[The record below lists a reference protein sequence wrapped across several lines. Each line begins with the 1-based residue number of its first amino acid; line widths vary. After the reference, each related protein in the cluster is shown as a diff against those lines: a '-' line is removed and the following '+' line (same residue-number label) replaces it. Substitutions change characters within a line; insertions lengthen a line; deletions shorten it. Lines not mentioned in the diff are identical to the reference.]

1 MITQATIADAAE
13 LSALINSA
21 YRGET
26 SKKGWTTEADLLE
39 GTRTSEEELINI
51 IASSNHYLLKFI
63 RDEKII
69 GSVLLIA
76 KKEVL
81 YLGMLTV
88 SPELQNSGIGKQLLQ
103 AAEQLAQQ
111 LELSRIQM
119 TVIGIRKELLAW
131 YIRNGYEDTGVRE
144 PFPFGEGDKALTSEP
159 LDFIVLEKNYPKSIT
174 FLKK

>member
-39 GTRTSEEELINI
+39 GTRTTPKELATI
-51 IASSNHYLLKFI
+51 ITTPHHYLLKFI

-69 GSVLLIA
+69 GSVLLIE

-131 YIRNGYEDTGVRE
+131 YIRNGYEDTGVLE

-159 LDFIVLEKNYPKSIT
+159 LDFIVLEKKLT
-174 FLKK
+174 F

>member
-39 GTRTSEEELINI
+39 GTRTSEEELISI

-131 YIRNGYEDTGVRE
+131 YIRNGYEDTGMRE

-159 LDFIVLEKNYPKSIT
+159 FDFIVLEKKLS
-174 FLKK
+174 

>member
-13 LSALINSA
+13 LSALINLA

-39 GTRTSEEELINI
+39 GTRTSEEELISI

-131 YIRNGYEDTGVRE
+131 YIRNGYEDTGMRE

-159 LDFIVLEKNYPKSIT
+159 FDFIVLEKKLS
-174 FLKK
+174 

>member
-39 GTRTSEEELINI
+39 GTRTSEEELISI

-103 AAEQLAQQ
+103 VAEQLAQQ

-159 LDFIVLEKNYPKSIT
+159 LDFIVLEKKLT
-174 FLKK
+174 F

>member
-39 GTRTSEEELINI
+39 GTRTSEEELISI

-131 YIRNGYEDTGVRE
+131 YMRNGYEDTGVRE

-159 LDFIVLEKNYPKSIT
+159 LDFIVLEKKLT
-174 FLKK
+174 F

>member
-39 GTRTSEEELINI
+39 GTRTSEEELISI

-144 PFPFGEGDKALTSEP
+144 PFPFGEDDKALTSEP
-159 LDFIVLEKNYPKSIT
+159 LDFIVLEKKLS
-174 FLKK
+174 

>member
-39 GTRTSEEELINI
+39 GTRTTPKELATI
-51 IASSNHYLLKFI
+51 ITTPHHYLLKFI

-111 LELSRIQM
+111 IELSKIQM

-159 LDFIVLEKNYPKSIT
+159 LDFIVLEKKLS
-174 FLKK
+174 

>member
-39 GTRTSEEELINI
+39 GTRTTPKELATI
-51 IASSNHYLLKFI
+51 ITTPHHYLLKFI

-88 SPELQNSGIGKQLLQ
+88 SPELQNSGFGKQLLQ

-159 LDFIVLEKNYPKSIT
+159 LDFIVLEKKLS
-174 FLKK
+174 

>member
-1 MITQATIADAAE
+1 MITQATIGDAAE
-13 LSALINSA
+13 LSALINST

-39 GTRTSEEELINI
+39 GTRTSEEELISI

-159 LDFIVLEKNYPKSIT
+159 LDFIVLEKKLS
-174 FLKK
+174 

>member
-13 LSALINSA
+13 LSALINLA

-39 GTRTSEEELINI
+39 GTRTSEEELISI

-159 LDFIVLEKNYPKSIT
+159 LDFIVLEKKLS
-174 FLKK
+174 

>member
-39 GTRTSEEELINI
+39 GTRTTPKELATI
-51 IASSNHYLLKFI
+51 ITTPHHYLLKFI

-159 LDFIVLEKNYPKSIT
+159 FDFIVLEKKLS
-174 FLKK
+174 

>member
-26 SKKGWTTEADLLE
+26 SKKGWTTQADLLE
-39 GTRTSEEELINI
+39 GTRTSEEELISI

-131 YIRNGYEDTGVRE
+131 YMRNGYEDTGVRE

-159 LDFIVLEKNYPKSIT
+159 LDFIVLEKKLS
-174 FLKK
+174 

>member
-13 LSALINSA
+13 LSALINLA

-39 GTRTSEEELINI
+39 GTRTTPKELATI
-51 IASSNHYLLKFI
+51 ITTPHHYLLKFI

-76 KKEVL
+76 KKDVL

-159 LDFIVLEKNYPKSIT
+159 LDFIVLEKKLT
-174 FLKK
+174 F

>member
-39 GTRTSEEELINI
+39 GTRTSEEELISI

-159 LDFIVLEKNYPKSIT
+159 LDFIVLEKKLT
-174 FLKK
+174 F

>member
-1 MITQATIADAAE
+1 MITQATIADTAE

-21 YRGET
+21 YRGES

-39 GTRTSEEELINI
+39 GTRTSEEELISI
-51 IASSNHYLLKFI
+51 IASSNHYLLKFT

-111 LELSRIQM
+111 LELSKIQM

-131 YIRNGYEDTGVRE
+131 YIRNGYEDTGLRE
-144 PFPFGEGDKALTSEP
+144 PFPFGEGDKALTTAP
-159 LDFIVLEKNYPKSIT
+159 LDFIVLEKKLT
-174 FLKK
+174 F

>member
-39 GTRTSEEELINI
+39 GTRTSEEELISI

-159 LDFIVLEKNYPKSIT
+159 LDFIVLEKKLS
-174 FLKK
+174 

>member
-39 GTRTSEEELINI
+39 GTRTTPKELATI
-51 IASSNHYLLKFI
+51 ITTPHHYLLKFI

-103 AAEQLAQQ
+103 VAEQLAQQ

-131 YIRNGYEDTGVRE
+131 YMRNGYEDTGVRE

-159 LDFIVLEKNYPKSIT
+159 LDFIVLEKKLS
-174 FLKK
+174 

>member
-39 GTRTSEEELINI
+39 GTRTSEEELISI

>member
-1 MITQATIADAAE
+1 MITQATIAYAAE

-39 GTRTSEEELINI
+39 GTRTSEEELISI

-159 LDFIVLEKNYPKSIT
+159 LDFIVLEKKLS
-174 FLKK
+174 

>member
-39 GTRTSEEELINI
+39 GTRTSEEELISI

-131 YIRNGYEDTGVRE
+131 YIRNGYEDTGMRE

-159 LDFIVLEKNYPKSIT
+159 LDFIVLEKKLS
-174 FLKK
+174 

>member
-13 LSALINSA
+13 LSAIINTA
-21 YRGET
+21 YRGES

-39 GTRTSEEELINI
+39 GTRTSEEELISI
-51 IASSNHYLLKFI
+51 IASPNHYLLKFT

-111 LELSRIQM
+111 LELSKIQM

-131 YIRNGYEDTGVRE
+131 YIRNGYEDTGLRE
-144 PFPFGEGDKALTSEP
+144 PFPFGEGDKALTTAP
-159 LDFIVLEKNYPKSIT
+159 LDFIVLEKKLT
-174 FLKK
+174 F

>member
-159 LDFIVLEKNYPKSIT
+159 LDFIVLEKKLS
-174 FLKK
+174 

>member
-1 MITQATIADAAE
+1 MITKASVADVAE
-13 LSALINSA
+13 LAALINSA

-26 SKKGWTTEADLLE
+26 SKKGWTTEANLLE
-39 GTRTSEEELINI
+39 GTRTTPEELATIINTTQ
-51 IASSNHYLLKFI
+51 HYLFKFT

-76 KKEVL
+76 KKDVL

-103 AAEQLAQQ
+103 AAEQHAQQ

-131 YIRNGYEDTGVRE
+131 YVRNGYEDTGLRE
-144 PFPFGEGDKALTSEP
+144 PFPFGEGDKALTSAP
-159 LDFIVLEKNYPKSIT
+159 LDFMLLEKKIL
-174 FLKK
+174 F

>member
-39 GTRTSEEELINI
+39 GTRTSEEELISI

-76 KKEVL
+76 KKDVL

-131 YIRNGYEDTGVRE
+131 YMRNGYEDTGVRE

-159 LDFIVLEKNYPKSIT
+159 LDFIVLEKKLS
-174 FLKK
+174 

>member
-21 YRGET
+21 YRGES

-39 GTRTSEEELINI
+39 GTRTSEEELISI

-111 LELSRIQM
+111 LELSKIQM

-131 YIRNGYEDTGVRE
+131 YIRNGYEDTGLRE
-144 PFPFGEGDKALTSEP
+144 PFPFGEGDKALTTAP
-159 LDFIVLEKNYPKSIT
+159 LDFIVLEKKLT
-174 FLKK
+174 F

>member
-39 GTRTSEEELINI
+39 GTRTSEEELISI

-76 KKEVL
+76 KKDVL

-159 LDFIVLEKNYPKSIT
+159 LDFIVLEKKLS
-174 FLKK
+174 

>member
-1 MITQATIADAAE
+1 M
-13 LSALINSA
+13 
-21 YRGET
+21 
-26 SKKGWTTEADLLE
+26 
-39 GTRTSEEELINI
+39 
-51 IASSNHYLLKFI
+51 KFI

-159 LDFIVLEKNYPKSIT
+159 LDFIVLEKKLS
-174 FLKK
+174 

>member
-39 GTRTSEEELINI
+39 GTRTTPKELATI
-51 IASSNHYLLKFI
+51 ITTPHYYLLKFI
-63 RDEKII
+63 NDEKII

-131 YIRNGYEDTGVRE
+131 YMRNGYEDTGVRE

-159 LDFIVLEKNYPKSIT
+159 LDFIVLEKKLS
-174 FLKK
+174 

>member
-39 GTRTSEEELINI
+39 GTRTSEEELISI

-76 KKEVL
+76 KKDVL

-159 LDFIVLEKNYPKSIT
+159 LDFIVLEKKLT
-174 FLKK
+174 F

>member
-21 YRGET
+21 YRGVT

-39 GTRTSEEELINI
+39 GTRTSEEELISI

-144 PFPFGEGDKALTSEP
+144 PFPFGEGDKALTTAP
-159 LDFIVLEKNYPKSIT
+159 LDFIVLEKKLS
-174 FLKK
+174 

>member
-13 LSALINSA
+13 LSALINST

-39 GTRTSEEELINI
+39 GTRTSEEELISI

-131 YIRNGYEDTGVRE
+131 YIRNGYEDTGMRE

-159 LDFIVLEKNYPKSIT
+159 LDFIVLEKKLS
-174 FLKK
+174 

>member
-39 GTRTSEEELINI
+39 GTRTSEEELISI
-51 IASSNHYLLKFI
+51 IASSNHYILKFI

-131 YIRNGYEDTGVRE
+131 YMRNGYEDTGVRE

-159 LDFIVLEKNYPKSIT
+159 LDFIVLEKKLS
-174 FLKK
+174 

>member
-39 GTRTSEEELINI
+39 GTRTSEEELISI

-131 YIRNGYEDTGVRE
+131 YMRNGYEDTGVRE

-159 LDFIVLEKNYPKSIT
+159 LDFIVLEKKLS
-174 FLKK
+174 

>member
-21 YRGET
+21 YRGES

-39 GTRTSEEELINI
+39 GTRTSEEELISI
-51 IASSNHYLLKFI
+51 IASSNHYLLKFT

-111 LELSRIQM
+111 LEISRIQM

-131 YIRNGYEDTGVRE
+131 YIRNGYEDTGLRE

-159 LDFIVLEKNYPKSIT
+159 LDFIVLEKKLT
-174 FLKK
+174 F

>member
-39 GTRTSEEELINI
+39 GTRTTPKELATI
-51 IASSNHYLLKFI
+51 ITTPHHYLLKFI

-159 LDFIVLEKNYPKSIT
+159 LDFTVLEKKLT
-174 FLKK
+174 F

>member
-39 GTRTSEEELINI
+39 GTRTSEEELISI

-144 PFPFGEGDKALTSEP
+144 PFPFGEGDKALTTAP
-159 LDFIVLEKNYPKSIT
+159 LDFIVLEKKLS
-174 FLKK
+174 

>member
-39 GTRTSEEELINI
+39 GTRTSEEELISI

-76 KKEVL
+76 KKDVL

-131 YIRNGYEDTGVRE
+131 YIRNGYEDTGARE

-159 LDFIVLEKNYPKSIT
+159 LDFIVLEKKLS
-174 FLKK
+174 

>member
-21 YRGET
+21 YRGES

-39 GTRTSEEELINI
+39 GTRTSEEELISI

-111 LELSRIQM
+111 LELSKIQM

-131 YIRNGYEDTGVRE
+131 YMRNGYEDTGVRE
-144 PFPFGEGDKALTSEP
+144 PFPFGEGDKALTTAP
-159 LDFIVLEKNYPKSIT
+159 LDFIVLEKKLS
-174 FLKK
+174 